1 MPFVFIVVG
10 YSTPLAQVFARFH
23 RGNYA
28 IFFMK
33 KHTPRLHK
41 LALTLTLC
49 KLLITRVIFSH
60 MIIACPSCQ
69 TRYNVNIDQLG
80 GAGRVVKCVR
90 CGHKWHQEAPAR
102 EQVENQKE
110 ATPTTPP
117 RPEHSPKVY
126 RSSAA
131 QKASDTHNDA
141 HLPAVVETAFKKPL
155 IQVSL
160 AIILIVI
167 SMGAFYTFRTP
178 LSQLS
183 QNIKVA
189 LNPFGSQENLIDNS
203 QQQALAGLVIGD
215 INRQIEDQDGFV
227 TYILKGRITNTSTT
241 EKAIP
246 NLRVTLYG
254 ENGEELDAW
263 RVQPNKRALK
273 PGEDTG
279 WVCLFYNP
287 DLSQVTS
294 FEVAFISD

>member
-1 MPFVFIVVG
+1 
-10 YSTPLAQVFARFH
+10 
-23 RGNYA
+23 
-28 IFFMK
+28 
-33 KHTPRLHK
+33 
-41 LALTLTLC
+41 
-49 KLLITRVIFSH
+49 

-80 GAGRVVKCVR
+80 GAGRAVKCVR

-102 EQVENQKE
+102 EQVSQPKTDNQHTQPQHE
-110 ATPTTPP
+110 
-117 RPEHSPKVY
+117 PKVY

-131 QKASDTHNDA
+131 QNTYNGSKDA
-141 HLPAVVETAFKKPL
+141 QLPAVVETAFKKPL

-167 SMGAFYTFRTP
+167 SVGAFYTFRTP
-178 LSQLS
+178 LSQLG

-203 QQQALAGLVIGD
+203 QQQALAGLIIGD

-227 TYILKGRITNTSTT
+227 TYILKGRVTNTSAAAK
-241 EKAIP
+241 EIP

-254 ENGEELDAW
+254 EDGKELDAW
-263 RVQPNKRALK
+263 RVQPNKRTLK
-273 PGEDTG
+273 QGEDTG

-287 DLSQVTS
+287 DLSQVAS
-294 FEVAFISD
+294 FDVAFISD